1 MNKYIKAA
9 IIIIITCLF
18 GVAIALI
25 SLANKFSHRYS
36 IKYKPA
42 KTMVVVPADSDALIR
57 GRMLSTTLC
66 TNCHGRDFAGTELFK
81 DRWIG
86 TVYAKNIT
94 PGGAVKNFTS
104 ADWVN
109 AIRFG
114 VRDDGEP
121 LLIMPSSDDY
131 NHMSDYDLGCVIAY
145 MKTVKASDKE
155 YPENIQSIT
164 LYGKAVIQSGK
175 FGQGLFSAET
185 ISMTDNTPR
194 PSPAFN
200 STPAYGGYLVTLSDC
215 RFCHGP
221 LLNGGIDTGSGGPR
235 GPNITTGGSLRN
247 WNAGD
252 FIRAFRLGIT
262 PTGKHINPEYMPWP
276 YMGVLDDTALTA
288 IFAYIKSQPALGDA
302 KH

>member
-1 MNKYIKAA
+1 MNKYIKTL
-9 IIIIITCLF
+9 IVLVITCLF
-18 GVAIALI
+18 GVAVVLT
-25 SLANKFSHRYS
+25 SLANEFSHRYS
-36 IKYKPA
+36 VKYKPMA
-42 KTMVVVPADSDALIR
+42 TAVVVPADSNALIR
-57 GRMLSTTLC
+57 GRMLSTALC

-94 PGGAVKNFTS
+94 PGGAVKNFT
-104 ADWVN
+104 AANWVS

-114 VRDDGEP
+114 VRTDGEP
-121 LLIMPSSDDY
+121 LFIMPSGDDY

-145 MKTVKASDKE
+145 LKTVKASDKT

-164 LYGKAVIQSGK
+164 LYGKAAIQSGK
-175 FGQGLFSAET
+175 FGQGLFSAEK

-194 PSPAFN
+194 PSPAFH
-200 STPAYGGYLVTLSDC
+200 STPEYGEYLLTMSDC

-221 LLNGGIDTGSGGPR
+221 SLNGGIDTGTGGPH

-247 WNAGD
+247 WNTSD
-252 FIRAFRLGIT
+252 FIRTFRLGVT
-262 PTGKHINPEYMPWP
+262 PSGKHLNPEYMPWP
-276 YMGVLDDTALTA
+276 YMSVLDDTALSA
-288 IFAYIKSQPALGDA
+288 IFAYIKSQPALPDA